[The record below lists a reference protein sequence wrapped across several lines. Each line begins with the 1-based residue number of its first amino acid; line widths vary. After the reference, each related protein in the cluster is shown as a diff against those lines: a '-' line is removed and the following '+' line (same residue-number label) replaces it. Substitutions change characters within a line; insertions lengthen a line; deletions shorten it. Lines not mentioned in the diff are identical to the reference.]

1 MIRFDF
7 SFEKVLEWAII
18 LGGATLGVMFAA
30 LAEAIHPMT
39 FVVAGV
45 AGGGMAY
52 LAINRDY
59 MKGDRK

>member
-1 MIRFDF
+1 
-7 SFEKVLEWAII
+7 
-18 LGGATLGVMFAA
+18 MFAV
-30 LAEAIHPMT
+30 LAEANHPMT